1 MTSSWAHGRPLRL
14 ILEGAGLRALYRPA
28 NRDWAAV
35 AAPLARA
42 RERKLWASKK
52 MARVAAHIDALA
64 ARDAET
70 RRTGDAR
77 ATVAA
82 LFVMY
87 HTRKHM
93 ADGRDADNIFFEFNG
108 TGMKATMKHHYG
120 DIKSLRQAVDI
131 ATFHAFRRVDKSA
144 RAADKRA
151 AARLAYHLIE
161 KALRAHT
168 RAGNLVDRTVD
179 EVSEDSGDEGWID
192 VLSAMS
198 ATRN

>member
-28 NRDWAAV
+28 NRDWSAV

-52 MARVAAHIDALA
+52 MARVAAQIDALA

-77 ATVAA
+77 AIVAA
-82 LFVMY
+82 LLVMY

-93 ADGRDADNIFFEFNG
+93 ADGRDGRDGDTLFFEING
-108 TGMKATMKHHYG
+108 TGMKATHIMDYHEG
-120 DIKSLRQAVDI
+120 AIESLRQAIDI

-168 RAGNLVDRTVD
+168 RAGKLVDFPAGDGWTGWRR
-179 EVSEDSGDEGWID
+179 VSD
-192 VLSAMS
+192 A
-198 ATRN
+198 